1 MCGTYTNTQCTLS
14 FNHTYTNPGDYTIT
28 AQSCNGCGAPS
39 AWCRTDTFTVHVVDF
54 PTGGAGSGGG
64 SGGGSGSTGPDINPL
79 RYDTL
84 GELIDA
90 IAYVLLFLSV
100 ILTPIA
106 IVFGG
111 FLMTT
116 GIPSRQILGKKII
129 IYSLA
134 IFFAIIITKWVTSL
148 TKDIIG

>member
-1 MCGTYTNTQCTLS
+1 MLANII
-14 FNHTYTNPGDYTIT
+14 GDFFVKRKRNRNLLFFLGIIFCLFF
-28 AQSCNGCGAPS
+28 A
-39 AWCRTDTFTVHVVDF
+39 F
-54 PTGGAGSGGG
+54 PAGSAGP
-64 SGGGSGSTGPDINPL
+64 GSGSAGPDINPL

-90 IAYVLLFLSV
+90 IAYVLLFLSI
-100 ILTPIA
+100 ILTPTA
-106 IVFGG
+106 IIVGG